1 MTKNPCKTENDIKI
15 STTKG
20 NEQINLALK
29 QWFIKSVC
37 RQNVINTCVGYQR
50 VLLFEKTPYLR
61 CD

>member
-29 QWFIKSVC
+29 Q
-37 RQNVINTCVGYQR
+37 
-50 VLLFEKTPYLR
+50 
-61 CD
+61 